1 MKQDQRLCM
10 KTKSVIDRGKRSK
23 TQPEVNPVKNVT
35 KNPESFLQISH
46 MQKEA
51 ISSHKLQDHA
61 YE

>member
-1 MKQDQRLCM
+1 M
-10 KTKSVIDRGKRSK
+10 KTKSVIERGKRSK